1 MSTKRFTKTALAA
14 LLFCQIPCVSMAYE
28 SGVIINGQPLSYAE
42 KAALEY
48 QIGVQILPG
57 RYVMDG
63 NCWKNLTLGTSGC
76 LGSGTI
82 NTFSRYGSGEYN
94 GKGDWS
100 YRSDLPGGS
109 VGGTSDGCLYTSFGW
124 SNC

>member
-1 MSTKRFTKTALAA
+1 MSTKRFTKTALVA
-14 LLFCQIPCVSMAYE
+14 LLFIPGVSMAYG

-57 RYVMDG
+57 FYVTDG

-76 LGSGTI
+76 LGSPGDA
-82 NTFSRYGSGEYN
+82 YSGQNYR
-94 GKGDWS
+94 GPFGD
-100 YRSDLPGGS
+100 YM
-109 VGGTSDGCLYTSFGW
+109 SDGRCSFVNDIPVGDC
-124 SNC
+124 N